1 MAKQKGIIKL
11 EGSIGDITFFKTA
24 DGYLA
29 REKAPISAAQIAN
42 DPAFQR
48 TRENMAE
55 FGRAGKAS
63 KLLRNA
69 LRQVLQYSKDAK
81 VTGRLTGE
89 FNRVIK
95 ADLTNPRGQRNV
107 IDGEAE
113 LLMGFNFNSNAP
125 LSACIYAPFTASI
138 DRPAGTLT
146 VDIPSF
152 TPSQLI
158 VAPSGSTHIKLMAMG
173 ASVDF
178 ENESSEANLQETAI
192 LPWDTTPVAASSL
205 VCTVSPAS
213 THPLFLVL
221 GIQFFQLV
229 NGIHYP
235 LKDGGFNALQMVKV
249 SGL

>member
-89 FNRVIK
+89 FSRVIK
-95 ADLTNPRGQRNV
+95 ADLTNTRGQRNV

-113 LLMGFNFNSNAP
+113 LLMGFNFNSFGNHDDP
-125 LSACIYAPFTASI
+125 
-138 DRPAGTLT
+138 
-146 VDIPSF
+146 
-152 TPSQLI
+152 
-158 VAPSGSTHIKLMAMG
+158 GSWLLLRRHG
-173 ASVDF
+173 
-178 ENESSEANLQETAI
+178 
-192 LPWDTTPVAASSL
+192 
-205 VCTVSPAS
+205 
-213 THPLFLVL
+213 
-221 GIQFFQLV
+221 
-229 NGIHYP
+229 
-235 LKDGGFNALQMVKV
+235 
-249 SGL
+249 